1 MRKIAAVALALI
13 VAMSSMFATVA
24 AAAGDG
30 SVANDF
36 EFKGFKIL
44 NPGVVVDVKN
54 MLIYG
59 LNTLVD
65 SESIKE
71 YLSPG
76 EGFDMVI
83 EDEYLGTGSKITL
96 VKDGVSYPFTVVIF
110 GDVTGDSAVDVI
122 DAAQTQRFANNYASA
137 TDVQVMACDANDDG
151 AITEVEYQKQ
161 VNVVL
166 DNKNIDQHANGTD
179 TNVSFETSD
188 LVLTGGDIQSEIVL
202 EEDLSILFNNDTL
215 DDSNYVVKGYEPKT
229 DEVTGEQTVVVEIE
243 GKGLFGGTQYIEF
256 KVVGLLEKIVNTVNE
271 VIEEANLSDVVKLE
285 RVVNNGVADIAINV
299 NATNFIRGNFGV
311 NMAGLDGLL
320 TKIDNFR
327 TRFLSGADLTVDEF
341 ALATD
346 GKFSRSA
353 LKALIFDIAEG
364 LFCDIANADSNIVK
378 SYSGS
383 VVSGNTG
390 IAEAFNIDVVMT
402 GNGKDI
408 DRVKAFATKIARYVA
423 FDVVDGNAVIDITM
437 PAAFANKVVNV
448 LGNGDVDAAIAEF
461 NALDVCSA
469 AENLAKVTPE
479 DISASSAAEIEKAI
493 SVACKLT
500 GVVNKVLGEV
510 NSATV
515 ADAKGNT
522 YQLLNGSEF
531 AIDESNSNRFGA
543 LVIGA
548 ARLLTDEVLDAKV
561 GDFCKDGIYTVAADV
576 SLDYKNIRE
585 TVIVNL
591 DLFGSA
597 ESPSVIE
604 KTAKYFDS
612 IVADLGISNVA
623 SVSYDK
629 AEFRGL
635 VTLNATELLAGNL
648 TFDESGLD
656 GLYTDIKGYFDDN
669 YGTSTIVV
677 DGFEIVTSGKI
688 NKTALKNY
696 LLGFVDGFFYDV
708 ASMTGANIVRSSAVK
723 VTEADGKVHV
733 FDLDFQLIGDDAA
746 VASIKSISGKVAKY
760 VSFETVNG
768 NAVVNVKMPAGMTD
782 KIVNTLGA
790 GSKEEAKAQIDNLTV
805 WDLLDGYVS
814 RVTPEDISTS
824 SADEIQTVIDMV
836 AGMDA
841 VINKIL
847 GKVASANIKDVNGK
861 SMALL
866 NGNDFVVG
874 ESSIKGLVVGF
885 GRVLTDEVLDAKVG
899 DFCKDGIYTVAAD
912 VSLVYGNIRETVIV
926 NFDLF
931 GSVESPS
938 VIEET
943 ANYFDSIVADLGI
956 SNVASVSYDKAE
968 SRGLVTLNATELL
981 AGNLTFDEAGLD
993 GLYTDIKGYFD
1004 DNYGTST
1011 IVVDGFEVVTNG
1023 KINKTALK
1031 NYLLGFV
1038 DGFFA
1043 DVASMTGANIVR
1055 DSAVKV
1061 TEADGKVHEFDLD
1074 FQLIG
1079 DDAAVASIKSISG
1092 KVAKYVSFETVNGN
1106 SVVNVKMPAGMTD
1119 KIVNFLGAGS
1129 KEEAKAQIDNLTVCD
1144 LLDGYVSRVTPED
1157 ISTSSADEIQTVIDM
1172 VSGMDA
1178 VINKILGKVAS
1189 ANIKDVNGK
1198 SMALL
1203 NGNDFVVEE
1212 SSIKGLVVGF
1222 GRVLTD
1228 KVLDTSLADFANA
1241 DGTYTFECDVALT
1254 IGGISEKV
1262 VLNVEIF

>member
-13 VAMSSMFATVA
+13 IAMSSMFATVA

-71 YLSPG
+71 YLLPG
-76 EGFDMVI
+76 DGFDMVI

-151 AITEVEYQKQ
+151 AITEVEYQEQ

-166 DNKNIDQHANGTD
+166 GNEEINQHANGTD
-179 TNVSFETSD
+179 TKVSFETSD

-215 DDSNYVVKGYEPKT
+215 DNSNYVVKGYVPKT

-299 NATNFIRGNFGV
+299 NATNFIRGNFDV

-353 LKALIFDIAEG
+353 LKSLIFDIAEG

-423 FDVVDGNAVIDITM
+423 FDVVNGNAVIDITM

-448 LGNGDVDAAIAEF
+448 LGDGDVDAAIAEF
-461 NALDVCSA
+461 NAFDVGLA
-469 AENLAKVTPE
+469 AEYLAKVTPE
-479 DISASSAAEIEKAI
+479 DISASSATEIEKAI

-543 LVIGA
+543 LVDGFYK
-548 ARLLTDEVLDAKV
+548 LLTKEVRGTKV

-597 ESPSVIE
+597 ETPSVIE
-604 KTAKYFDS
+604 RTAKYFDS

-623 SVSYDK
+623 SVTYDK
-629 AEFRGL
+629 AESRGL

-656 GLYTDIKGYFDDN
+656 GLYTNIKGYFDDN

-677 DGFEIVTSGKI
+677 DGFDIVTNGKI

-733 FDLDFQLIGDDAA
+733 FDLDFQLIGNDAD

-768 NAVVNVKMPAGMTD
+768 NAVIDITMPAAFAN
-782 KIVNTLGA
+782 KVVNILGGGDVDA
-790 GSKEEAKAQIDNLTV
+790 AIAEFNALDVSLAAEYLAK
-805 WDLLDGYVS
+805 
-814 RVTPEDISTS
+814 VTPEDISTS
-824 SADEIQTVIDMV
+824 SAGEIQTVIDMV

-847 GKVASANIKDVNGK
+847 GKVASASIKDVNGK
-861 SMALL
+861 SIALL
-866 NGNDFVVG
+866 DGDAFVVE
-874 ESSIKGLVVGF
+874 ESSIKGLVDGFVG
-885 GRVLTDEVLDAKVG
+885 VLTKEVRGTKVG

-931 GSVESPS
+931 GSVVEPS
-938 VIEET
+938 VVEET
-943 ANYFDSIVADLGI
+943 AKHFNSIVADLGI
-956 SNVASVSYDKAE
+956 SNVASVTYDKAE

-981 AGNLTFDEAGLD
+981 AGNLTFDESGLD
-993 GLYTDIKGYFD
+993 GLYTNIKGYFD

-1011 IVVDGFEVVTNG
+1011 IVVDGFDIVTNG

-1038 DGFFA
+1038 DGFFY

-1055 DSAVKV
+1055 SSAVKV
-1061 TEADGKVHEFDLD
+1061 TEADGKVHVFDLD

-1079 DDAAVASIKSISG
+1079 NDADVASIKSISG

-1106 SVVNVKMPAGMTD
+1106 AVIDITMPAAFANKVVN
-1119 KIVNFLGAGS
+1119 ILGGGDVDAAIAEFNALDVS
-1129 KEEAKAQIDNLTVCD
+1129 LAAEYLAK
-1144 LLDGYVSRVTPED
+1144 VTPED
-1157 ISTSSADEIQTVIDM
+1157 ISTSSAGEIQTVIDM
-1172 VSGMDA
+1172 VAGMDA

-1189 ANIKDVNGK
+1189 ASIKDVNGK
-1198 SMALL
+1198 SIALL
-1203 NGNDFVVEE
+1203 DGDAFVVEE
-1212 SSIKGLVVGF
+1212 SSIKGLVDGFVG
-1222 GRVLTD
+1222 VLT
-1228 KVLDTSLADFANA
+1228 KEVRGTKLADFANA

-1254 IGGISEKV
+1254 IGGIAETV